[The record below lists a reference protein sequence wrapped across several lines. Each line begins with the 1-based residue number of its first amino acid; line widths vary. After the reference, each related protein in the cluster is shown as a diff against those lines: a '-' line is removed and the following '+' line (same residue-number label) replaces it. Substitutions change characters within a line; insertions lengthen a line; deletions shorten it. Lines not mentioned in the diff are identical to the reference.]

1 MDWVSGATAEAV
13 APRNRMAVAQGGRP
27 GNQGARMSQSK
38 TEEPLANIDIAEILN
53 RIPHRYPFLLVD
65 RAEAYRA
72 HQSIVGIKCV
82 TINEP
87 FFQGHF
93 PGNPVMPGVLIIEAL
108 AQTGAV
114 LMSKSLEVDTD
125 GKTIFFMS
133 VDNARFR
140 NPVRPG
146 DVIRMEV
153 EVVRA
158 RSSIFKFKGVAKVG
172 DKVAAEAE
180 FAAMVVET
188 PKA

>member
-1 MDWVSGATAEAV
+1 MT
-13 APRNRMAVAQGGRP
+13 R
-27 GNQGARMSQSK
+27 K
-38 TEEPLANIDIAEILN
+38 TEEPGEDIDYAEVAR

-65 RAEAYRA
+65 RAEDYRP

-93 PGNPVMPGVLIIEAL
+93 PGNPVMPGVLLVEAI
-108 AQTGAV
+108 AQSGAV
-114 LMSKSLEVDTD
+114 LMSKSLDADTT

-133 VDNARFR
+133 LDNCRFR
-140 NPVRPG
+140 HPVRPG
-146 DVIRMEV
+146 DVLRMPV

-158 RSSIFKFKGVAKVG
+158 RADVFKFKGRAMVG

-180 FAAMVVET
+180 FAAMVVGNG
-188 PKA
+188 

>member
-1 MDWVSGATAEAV
+1 MSKAPADEGAAE
-13 APRNRMAVAQGGRP
+13 
-27 GNQGARMSQSK
+27 
-38 TEEPLANIDIAEILN
+38 IDIIEVLA

-65 RAEAYRA
+65 RAEEYRP
-72 HQSIVGIKCV
+72 HQSIVGVKCV
-82 TINEP
+82 TANEP

-93 PGNPVMPGVLIIEAL
+93 PGYPVMPGVLIVEAM

-114 LMSKSLEVDTD
+114 LMSKSLEVDTR

-133 VDNARFR
+133 VDNCRFR

-146 DVIRMEV
+146 DVIRMPV

-158 RSSIFKFKGVAKVG
+158 RGDVFKFRGRALVG

-188 PKA
+188 